1 MKDGDS
7 RSETEIAVF
16 ALLERSLERLGLPP
30 DSDRT
35 SRLTELVSLL
45 SHWAQRI
52 NLTAHRDPLEMTSRL
67 VLDAVAL
74 STALPELAGLSSL
87 ADLGSGAGFP
97 GLPIAILHPHL
108 DVHLVDSRL
117 KRNHFQREARRKL
130 VLPNVHPLLGRSDE
144 ITPIQCDLVV
154 AQAMAQPE
162 RAFDLMIP
170 WAKPGGM
177 VVLPASAGTS
187 QPRTPRSVESL
198 GERSYVVPEVEIERK
213 LWVARLRSGPG

>member
-1 MKDGDS
+1 MNDGDS
-7 RSETEIAVF
+7 RDETEVAVF
-16 ALLERSLERLGLPP
+16 SLLERSLDRLGIPP

-35 SRLTELVSLL
+35 SQLTGLVSLL

-52 NLTAHRDPLEMTSRL
+52 NLTGHRDPLEMTSRL

-108 DVHLVDSRL
+108 DVHLVESRL

-130 VLPNVHPLLGRSDE
+130 ALSKVHPILGRSNE
-144 ITPIQCDLVV
+144 IEPIHCDVV
-154 AQAMAQPE
+154 IAQAMAQPE
-162 RAFDLMIP
+162 QAFEWMIP
-170 WAKPGGM
+170 WARPGGL
-177 VVLPASAGTS
+177 VVLPASAGTAA
-187 QPRTPRSVESL
+187 PRTPGSVESL
-198 GERSYVVPEVEIERK
+198 DERSYVVPEVEIERT
-213 LWVARLRSGPG
+213 LWVAHLRDGQG

>member
-7 RSETEIAVF
+7 RDVTEVAVF
-16 ALLERSLERLGLPP
+16 SLVERSLERLGIPA
-30 DSDRT
+30 DSGHA

-52 NLTAHRDPLEMTSRL
+52 NLTGHRDPLEMTSRL
-67 VLDAVAL
+67 VVDAVAL
-74 STALPELAGLSSL
+74 STALPELAELSSL

-117 KRNHFQREARRKL
+117 KRNHFQREVRRKL
-130 VLPNVHPLLGRSDE
+130 ALPKVHPILGRSDE
-144 ITPIQCDLVV
+144 IQPIECDVV
-154 AQAMAQPE
+154 IAQAMARPE
-162 RAFDLMIP
+162 RAFELMVR

-177 VVLPASAGTS
+177 VVLPASAGTPK
-187 QPRTPRSVESL
+187 PRTPANVECL
-198 GERSYVVPEVEIERK
+198 DERSYVVPEVEIART
-213 LWVARLRSGPG
+213 LWVARRRTALR